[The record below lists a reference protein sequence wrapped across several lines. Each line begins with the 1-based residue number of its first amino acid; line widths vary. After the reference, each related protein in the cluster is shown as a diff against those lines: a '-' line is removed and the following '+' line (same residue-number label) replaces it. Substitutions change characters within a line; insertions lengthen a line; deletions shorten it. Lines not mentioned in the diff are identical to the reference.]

1 MDSFIGIFQ
10 GFWQLSRN
18 TYLKKHLWT
27 AASEEA
33 YVIKSAVKAKK
44 SSLVSGNWPGEKNF
58 YHLAMLIA
66 KCVSKYI
73 FFFKKKHAHTNKKQ
87 NKLKK
92 KREKEKKPRK
102 KMRKKMCCCENEK
115 YNVVRYCLRIC
126 SVYF

>member
-1 MDSFIGIFQ
+1 M
-10 GFWQLSRN
+10 
-18 TYLKKHLWT
+18 KKHLWT

-73 FFFKKKHAHTNKKQ
+73 FFFKKNTHTQTKSKIN
-87 NKLKK
+87 
-92 KREKEKKPRK
+92 
-102 KMRKKMCCCENEK
+102 
-115 YNVVRYCLRIC
+115 
-126 SVYF
+126 